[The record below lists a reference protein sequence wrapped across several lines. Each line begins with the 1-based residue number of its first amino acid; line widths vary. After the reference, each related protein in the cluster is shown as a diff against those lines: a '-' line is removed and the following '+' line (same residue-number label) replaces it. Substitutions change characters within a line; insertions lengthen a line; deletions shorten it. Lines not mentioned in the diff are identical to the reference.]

1 MKRVNTHEAKTQ
13 LSRLLR
19 RVAAGEEITIA
30 NRGVPVA
37 RLVPVPPKK
46 AQRILGIFRGEFSV
60 PDDFDSPLPET
71 LLQEFE
77 GGKRKPKK
85 KAKKTA

>member
-1 MKRVNTHEAKTQ
+1 MKQVNTHEAKTQ

-19 RVAAGEEITIA
+19 RVAAGEEVTIA

-46 AQRILGIFRGEFSV
+46 AQRVLGIFRGQFTV
-60 PDDFDSPLPET
+60 PDDFDAPLPDD
-71 LLQEFE
+71 LLDPFE
-77 GGKRKPKK
+77 GRKPKHLK
-85 KAKKTA
+85 KVKKQA